1 MILWMSAELMADVGE
16 SYQICSNAI
25 ETKFNEL
32 ISEENLLPLIDRWS
46 FIAMILNENGPDYK
60 EVVRRSDKGKEFE
73 FRIKI
78 SHADFKNGND
88 AQRIELVIEA
98 LLCAVDLMVKFKVSP
113 EDREKLKE
121 LLYKTKS
128 ELLRA

>member
-25 ETKFNEL
+25 EAKFNEL

-73 FRIKI
+73 FRLKI